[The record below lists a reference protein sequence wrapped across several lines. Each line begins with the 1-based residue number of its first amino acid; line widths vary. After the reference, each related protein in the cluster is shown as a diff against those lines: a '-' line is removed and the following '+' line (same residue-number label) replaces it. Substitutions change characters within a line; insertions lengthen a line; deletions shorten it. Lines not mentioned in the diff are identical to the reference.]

1 VRDITR
7 VAERPI
13 YAQLGQRARRQLIGF
28 LRFIRR
34 KPLGAMGL
42 FICLVAFL
50 SGLFASQVANYD
62 PLAQDYLVRL
72 EAPGATHWLGT
83 DEFGR
88 DLYSRIVWGARIS
101 LIVAFWAI
109 GMGTTIGFI
118 LGIVSGYFGS
128 WVDQLLQ
135 RLTEVILAFPAILLA
150 MALVA
155 MMGSGLDK
163 VVIAISIVFVPR
175 ALRTIRGS
183 VLSVKQN
190 VYIDAARAIGAGP
203 MRIMLRH
210 ILPNVTA
217 PFLIIASTLL
227 GSAILIEATLSYLG
241 LGVPP
246 PHPSWGRMLS
256 GGAQMYAVSAPWMV
270 IFPGFAIT
278 ILVLGFN
285 LFGDA
290 LRDIW
295 DPRLRG
301 R

>member
-1 VRDITR
+1 V
-7 VAERPI
+7 
-13 YAQLGQRARRQLIGF
+13 
-28 LRFIRR
+28 
-34 KPLGAMGL
+34 
-42 FICLVAFL
+42 
-50 SGLFASQVANYD
+50 
-62 PLAQDYLVRL
+62 
-72 EAPGATHWLGT
+72 
-83 DEFGR
+83 
-88 DLYSRIVWGARIS
+88 
-101 LIVAFWAI
+101 
-109 GMGTTIGFI
+109 
-118 LGIVSGYFGS
+118 
-128 WVDQLLQ
+128 LQ
-135 RLTEVILAFPAILLA
+135 RLTEIILAFPAVLLA
-150 MALVA
+150 LALVA
-155 MMGSGLDK
+155 MLGSGLDK

-190 VYIDAARAIGAGP
+190 VYIDAARAIGANP
-203 MRIMLRH
+203 LRIMFRH

-217 PFLIIASTLL
+217 PYLIVASTLL

-256 GGAQMYAVSAPWMV
+256 GSVQEYAMSAPWMV